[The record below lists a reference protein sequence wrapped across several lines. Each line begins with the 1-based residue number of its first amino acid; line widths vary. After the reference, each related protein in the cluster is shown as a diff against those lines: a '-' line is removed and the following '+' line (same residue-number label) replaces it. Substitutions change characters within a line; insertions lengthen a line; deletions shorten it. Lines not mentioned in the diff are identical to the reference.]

1 MKEPKAKDCPFC
13 GGRAVK
19 FRCRTINYTHKATF
33 AADFGCENCN
43 ALMIGTG
50 FTPEEAW
57 IDAITNWNKRAKDRN
72 MS

>member
-1 MKEPKAKDCPFC
+1 MSKKIKPCPFC
-13 GGRAVK
+13 GGKAIK
-19 FRCRTINYTHKATF
+19 FRCRAVELIHKATF

-57 IDAITNWNKRAKDRN
+57 EDAIKRWNNRVE
-72 MS
+72 